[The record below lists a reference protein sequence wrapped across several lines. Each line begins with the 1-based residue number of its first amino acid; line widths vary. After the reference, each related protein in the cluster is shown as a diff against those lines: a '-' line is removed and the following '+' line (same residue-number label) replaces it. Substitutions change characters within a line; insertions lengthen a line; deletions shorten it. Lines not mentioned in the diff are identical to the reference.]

1 MRRKQP
7 LARCDLKRRN
17 HSEGSK
23 SSKTSINLEEDE
35 RQPALLDHGNGIN
48 ILKSLYKNQVT
59 KRPQLPSWFM
69 ALGYVRLTTQYRSI
83 SLSLSLSLNMMWRD
97 TKLLALGLIT
107 VLLHACFFSICVAN
121 SNKTCRPSSCGD
133 IQNISD
139 PFRLKGDPDGCGDRK
154 YELVCENNHTMVKLY
169 HRKYYVAEINYP
181 NHTIRVV
188 DPSLKKGNC
197 FSTPPYSLTRANF
210 SYEGLYGYTYGD
222 PYQLPY
228 EWRLRPTLLM
238 NCDGPVSGHNYI
250 PIVPCNSP
258 SSQTY
263 AYAVVGDSMQVSDI
277 PYSCT
282 MGVTIVTRLLKAHS
296 DHSNRSMANLQE
308 ELLRGVEISFLPF
321 RCKEC
326 DVNETQCCNPD
337 FAKNTIQC
345 ETCDY
350 GYEIPT
356 RNGKNYSKI
365 LLNEYNIDLLRV
377 LM

>member
-1 MRRKQP
+1 M
-7 LARCDLKRRN
+7 CDL
-17 HSEGSK
+17 
-23 SSKTSINLEEDE
+23 
-35 RQPALLDHGNGIN
+35 QPNTGA
-48 ILKSLYKNQVT
+48 
-59 KRPQLPSWFM
+59 
-69 ALGYVRLTTQYRSI
+69 
-83 SLSLSLSLNMMWRD
+83 SLSLNMMWRD
-97 TKLLALGLIT
+97 TKLLALGLKT

-197 FSTPPYSLTRANF
+197 FSTPPYSLTTENF
-210 SYEGLYGYTYGD
+210 SYID
-222 PYQLPY
+222 PYQLPC
-228 EWRLRPTLLM
+228 EWRLKPTLLM

-250 PIVPCNSP
+250 PIVPCHSP
-258 SSQTY
+258 SSQRY
-263 AYAVVGDSMQVSDI
+263 AYALVGDSMQVSDI

-296 DHSNRSMANLQE
+296 AHSNRSMANLQE
-308 ELLRGVEISFLPF
+308 ELLRGVEISFLSF

-326 DVNETQCCNPD
+326 YVNETQCSPD

-345 ETCDY
+345 ESYMYVDD
-350 GYEIPT
+350 EKPT

-365 LLNEYNIDLLRV
+365 LLNEYNIDLLNSTDVGCKDWLLCIISSLRLIQIQPRIFERKISGKSTYICSTSV
-377 LM
+377 NNFNN

>member
-1 MRRKQP
+1 M
-7 LARCDLKRRN
+7 
-17 HSEGSK
+17 
-23 SSKTSINLEEDE
+23 
-35 RQPALLDHGNGIN
+35 
-48 ILKSLYKNQVT
+48 
-59 KRPQLPSWFM
+59 
-69 ALGYVRLTTQYRSI
+69 
-83 SLSLSLSLNMMWRD
+83 
-97 TKLLALGLIT
+97 
-107 VLLHACFFSICVAN
+107 HACFFSICVAN

-154 YELVCENNHTMVKLY
+154 YELVCENNHTMIKLY

-197 FSTPPYSLTRANF
+197 FSTPPYSLTRENF
-210 SYEGLYGYTYGD
+210 SYED
-222 PYQLPY
+222 PYQLPC
-228 EWRLRPTLLM
+228 ECRLKSTLLM
-238 NCDGPVSGHNYI
+238 NCDGLVSGHNYI

-263 AYAVVGDSMQVSDI
+263 AYALVGDSMQVSDI

-308 ELLRGVEISFLPF
+308 ELLRGVEISFLPS

-326 DVNETQCCNPD
+326 DVNETRCSTD

-345 ETCDY
+345 KLYSYDDEK
-350 GYEIPT
+350 PT
-356 RNGKNYSKI
+356 RNGNNYSKI
-365 LLNEYNIDLLRV
+365 LLNEYNIDLLNSTDVGCKDWV
-377 LM
+377 LSGEFEWKISGKSTYICSTSVNDFLNQQYWFGYSCRI